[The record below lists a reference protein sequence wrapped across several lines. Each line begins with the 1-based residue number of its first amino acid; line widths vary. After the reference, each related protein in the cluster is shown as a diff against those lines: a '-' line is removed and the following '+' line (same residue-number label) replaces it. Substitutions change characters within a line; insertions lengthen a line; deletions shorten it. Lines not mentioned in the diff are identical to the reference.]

1 MNIRKHLSA
10 TGLFNLV
17 RAGFEK
23 VKETRKGIVSILMV
37 YIFMSAFAMFS
48 SARWLFTYVW

>member
-37 YIFMSAFAMFS
+37 DILMSAFAMFS
-48 SARWLFTYVW
+48 SAR